1 MGTRTHAFTTAL
13 LSTPFSNAVGK
24 KVATLLL
31 LGKRISLFC
40 IDAEIALG
48 IEREEERGS
57 RESFLFF
64 LALASPPDPSWLFLS
79 NGLRRLHTSGERSA
93 GKVGKSSKR
102 MTCFPKIS

>member
-1 MGTRTHAFTTAL
+1 MGTLTHAFATAL

-24 KVATLLL
+24 KSGLIVAV
-31 LGKRISLFC
+31 GKKDLFC